1 MLILIDTKK
10 LYKKLILIYIFVCD
24 FINKKDNILKYLQKS
39 FGTII
44 LFTLLFLNIY
54 YNSYSQLLKDNKQF
68 YNSITNELLGIKP
81 SVSYGLNSHIA
92 SFNQFQGLIDCNE
105 FTIGTGIGINFGIEL
120 ETELSNKFMLSLGF
134 GYSGRNGLLSRENQT
149 TVRNTTTGVEELIT
163 TKAEIDTKINFI
175 DFKPGVKINLVEFL
189 EGPLF
194 FTPAF
199 RVSMPISGTFD
210 QYEKISSPQTAVFTN
225 PDGSRT
231 TQRNLSKNNFETFN
245 MPNLGVS
252 FGLEKYFKVSHT
264 NYISLGFNYDY
275 NINNLLS
282 DADWKINTMSFSLGY
297 RYSIDKATKEIPVI
311 EDKEPIKEEP
321 VIVEI
326 KKEEPIIIPP
336 PPPSPYFDLEVVN
349 EGTLAEVISG
359 REILATIPVVNSVFF
374 DDGSSEISN
383 NYRKSFVNVN
393 YFSGNA
399 IEKHYY
405 ILPRIAKILKET
417 SNAQLTIRGFTS
429 GKYSPNENKKLATD
443 RANNVKDIIVSM
455 GISPNTIKIETPAEP
470 DIKSTLEGLDLAVEN
485 RRVDLILQNAPLQNY
500 VEIVSYKEVTGNLKI
515 TSKIYN
521 SKDKVSLKSNI
532 SKNNYNLGNNDKLG
546 IFYRHRVDV
555 FSNVL
560 DVKIDANLNELYKT
574 YSNNFVL
581 DTLKE
586 SFVNLNLENFEAVLR
601 FDYNSSELSIE
612 NKELINQLYKL
623 VPEGT
628 TLVILGSTD
637 TYGTEK
643 RNKTLAGERANN
655 TNAYIKTLK
664 GRNVNLETLTT
675 NEKFDE
681 STPQGRFLNRSI
693 RLRLKP

>member
-1 MLILIDTKK
+1 MLILISTKK
-10 LYKKLILIYIFVCD
+10 LYENLIFIDIFVYV

-39 FGTII
+39 FVTVI
-44 LFTLLFLNIY
+44 LFTLLFLNTY
-54 YNSYSQLLKDNKQF
+54 YNSYSQLLNDNNQF
-68 YNSITNELLGIKP
+68 SSSITNEFLGIKP
-81 SVSYGLNSHIA
+81 SVAYGLNSHVS

-105 FTIGTGIGINFGIEL
+105 FTKGDGNGLNFGLEL
-120 ETELSNKFMLSLGF
+120 ESELGNNFLLSLGF

-149 TVRNTTTGVEELIT
+149 TVRNTTTGLEELII

-175 DFKPGVKINLVEFL
+175 DFKPGIKINLVEFL

-210 QYEKISSPQTAVFTN
+210 QYEKISSPQTAVFVN
-225 PDGSRT
+225 ADGSRT
-231 TQRNLSKNNFETFN
+231 TKRNLANNNFETFN

-252 FGLEKYFKVSHT
+252 FGLEKYFKVSNT

-275 NINNLLS
+275 NLNNLLS
-282 DADWKINTMSFSLGY
+282 DANWKINTMSFSLGY
-297 RYSIDKATKEIPVI
+297 RYSIDKAKEEIPVI
-311 EDKEPIKEEP
+311 EEKEPIKEEP
-321 VIVEI
+321 VIVET
-326 KKEEPIIIPP
+326 KQEEPEIIPP
-336 PPPSPYFDLEVVN
+336 PPAPYFDLEVVN

-374 DDGSSEISN
+374 DDGSSEISD

-417 SNAQLTIRGFTS
+417 SNASLIIRGFTS
-429 GKYSPNENKKLATD
+429 GKYSPNENKKIASE
-443 RANNVKDIIVSM
+443 RANNVKNVLVSM
-455 GISPNTIKIETPAEP
+455 GINPNTIKIETPAEP

-521 SKDKVSLKSNI
+521 SEDKVSLKSNI
-532 SKNNYNLGNNDKLG
+532 SKNNYNLGHNDKLG
-546 IFYRHRVDV
+546 IFYRQRVDV

-560 DVKIDANLNELYKT
+560 DVKIDANLNDLYKT
-574 YSNNFVL
+574 YTNNFVL
-581 DTLKE
+581 DTLKS

-612 NKELINQLYKL
+612 NKELINQLYNL